1 MKNRIF
7 ALSLA
12 VLMVLAFA
20 APSLAQVTIEYWQ
33 YYYESKVKLIDEL
46 IKVFEEQNPGIKVEH
61 ITFPYD
67 SFNEQVAA
75 AVAAGQGPD
84 VLNIFYGWLPMYLK
98 EGFLQPL
105 PEEYFSVEEIE
116 NRFIPMVNAVKVD
129 GRYWALPTAVRS
141 LASSTTLI
149 TLREGFD
156 GPPATWDELL
166 EMAIKLTRRTD
177 RGALVRSGYGWNVT
191 GQDWHLF
198 REVLLRQWGV
208 APLSEDNRTVTMNS
222 DPAAYEVMEWW
233 IDWSRKYGVGEEEG
247 RGLYRDTFLAGRASM
262 IVDGSFGI
270 GTISANPNLNWAV
283 AELPV
288 KEIGGEKANF
298 GSFWAHAITR
308 NATGEKLEAA
318 AKFLEFITSDEV
330 QRVWLERV
338 GELPASRELAQDP
351 ELRNDPVYGP
361 FVRGLE
367 YSHAT
372 FFVDEQKERELI
384 IDAVDKVLLLNAP
397 VKDTLDQLVED
408 LQKVRDE
415 YFNSL

>member
-1 MKNRIF
+1 MKKRSIIL
-7 ALSLA
+7 ALAL
-12 VLMVLAFA
+12 VLVLA
-20 APSLAQVTIEYWQ
+20 STSMAQVTIEYWQ

-46 IKVFEEQNPGIKVEH
+46 IELFEEQNPGIKVKH

-75 AVAAGQGPD
+75 AVSAGQGPD

-105 PEEYFSVEEIE
+105 PDEYFSTADVEA
-116 NRFIPMVNAVKVD
+116 RFIPMVNAVKVD
-129 GRYWALPTAVRS
+129 GQYWALPTAVRS
-141 LASSTTLI
+141 LALFYNTDHFAE
-149 TLREGFD
+149 EGFD
-156 GPPATWDELL
+156 HPPQTWDELL

-233 IDWSRKYGVGEEEG
+233 INWSKEYGVGEEEG

-288 KEIGGEKANF
+288 KEEGGEKSNF

-308 NATGEKLEAA
+308 NATDEKLAAA
-318 AKFLEFITSDEV
+318 AKFVEFITSDDV
-330 QRVWLERV
+330 QRLWLERV

-351 ELRNDPVYGP
+351 VLREDPVYGP

-372 FFVDEQKERELI
+372 FFVDEQTERELI
-384 IDAVDKVLLLNAP
+384 VDAVDKVLLLDAP
-397 VKDTLDQLVED
+397 VKETLDQLVND
-408 LQKVRDE
+408 LQKVRDD